1 MATNRD
7 KQIFQVE
14 VQDRNAKKVLRD
26 IGAEGLRTASSI
38 NKIAE
43 RGKEL
48 SKVGF
53 SRLKNG
59 IIGLRKE
66 FADTQK
72 GFTLLRGTLSSLAG
86 NVAAGAVFGLQ
97 DLGAQLVRTGI
108 EARRAET
115 RFLAFQDSL
124 EQGRDLYNNY
134 LEIANRLGVAFA
146 PLLDLGTQFRAV
158 GFDAAEA
165 ADLIERLT
173 IAAGG
178 SAVAVDSIGRS
189 LRQMKAGKVEL
200 EELNPI
206 AEAGVPIFE
215 LLRKQIG
222 ATNEELF
229 TLVEKRKVSFES
241 VIEAFRR
248 YTQEGGKARTA
259 AEETSGT
266 ISANIAR
273 LQNEF
278 EQFGKDFV
286 VIFED
291 DINKPLQDAIKFV
304 QTLTR
309 LFKGSGFF
317 GGTTT
322 SLQEQINQQFGIG
335 PGGFNFGDP
344 TGQFGTRGRDLES
357 ARAGQI
363 GIYNEIIAKEKELA
377 DLQNSFFAVFRN
389 VRIPLLKS
397 QLGLLRNTFQAQQQ
411 YIYLLEQE
419 LTTAEEIGEVEKS
432 EADLALE
439 RELLL
444 ERRLKEIRENRLKIN
459 SESKVFVE
467 EILDNYHQQE
477 VVGRRI
483 VTVSDDWITNLRK
496 VNSILSEGNNLF
508 SKNIEIGANIIN
520 EQGELSTIEEER
532 LKEIKK
538 INEEYETGFITQE
551 EKLQRIKALNEDAI
565 IDNGLIL
572 NKIEDYIKLL
582 QDSDLKNLLVANFR
596 EAREHQE
603 ALLRA
608 ARQKVDIEYSSSTI
622 ERLERELL
630 LRSDIVSRLQH
641 QLALEQSLQNYTAE
655 KDFAEKFRTES
666 KTDSEGFGDEAPRS
680 DLQRALDSGALEDI
694 VKILGTIRSGFS
706 SIGRIISSGLNR
718 QLTAA
723 RTNLQKIRDQLRVQR
738 LQARENYEEAIDEI
752 NNQTEIQV
760 HAAAHRLEANKNA
773 FNEDYRNG
781 LITAQQL
788 TDAKREED
796 RQYQKTVEELRA
808 KNKSEREREERQ
820 RGQGIERLR
829 RLEIKAE
836 NDIRQHYYKLQLQ
849 MFHFDKGIKIAET
862 FSDGI
867 AGLLKAAADG
877 EWGHFAALL
886 GAGVLQGISLAFGNP
901 PSLPPRIPSYADG
914 GYVSEPTVLVAGDG
928 KKGEYLVP
936 EEKVDAALGM
946 NNDNI
951 VVNINGIMIGDED
964 LPENLIKKIVSGI
977 KEAKRNRVI

>member
-53 SRLKNG
+53 GRLKNG

-158 GFDAAEA
+158 GFEADEA

-266 ISANIAR
+266 ISANVAR

-309 LFKGSGFF
+309 VFKGSGFF

-344 TGQFGTRGRDLES
+344 TGQFGTRGRDLDS
-357 ARAGQI
+357 AIAGQLD
-363 GIYNEIIAKEKELA
+363 IYTEILAK
-377 DLQNSFFAVFRN
+377 
-389 VRIPLLKS
+389 
-397 QLGLLRNTFQAQQQ
+397 
-411 YIYLLEQE
+411 
-419 LTTAEEIGEVEKS
+419 
-432 EADLALE
+432 E
-439 RELLL
+439 REL
-444 ERRLKEIRENRLKIN
+444 
-459 SESKVFVE
+459 
-467 EILDNYHQQE
+467 
-477 VVGRRI
+477 
-483 VTVSDDWITNLRK
+483 
-496 VNSILSEGNNLF
+496 
-508 SKNIEIGANIIN
+508 A
-520 EQGELSTIEEER
+520 
-532 LKEIKK
+532 
-538 INEEYETGFITQE
+538 
-551 EKLQRIKALNEDAI
+551 
-565 IDNGLIL
+565 
-572 NKIEDYIKLL
+572 
-582 QDSDLKNLLVANFR
+582 
-596 EAREHQE
+596 
-603 ALLRA
+603 
-608 ARQKVDIEYSSSTI
+608 
-622 ERLERELL
+622 
-630 LRSDIVSRLQH
+630 
-641 QLALEQSLQNYTAE
+641 
-655 KDFAEKFRTES
+655 
-666 KTDSEGFGDEAPRS
+666 
-680 DLQRALDSGALEDI
+680 
-694 VKILGTIRSGFS
+694 
-706 SIGRIISSGLNR
+706 
-718 QLTAA
+718 
-723 RTNLQKIRDQLRVQR
+723 
-738 LQARENYEEAIDEI
+738 
-752 NNQTEIQV
+752 
-760 HAAAHRLEANKNA
+760 
-773 FNEDYRNG
+773 
-781 LITAQQL
+781 
-788 TDAKREED
+788 
-796 RQYQKTVEELRA
+796 
-808 KNKSEREREERQ
+808 
-820 RGQGIERLR
+820 
-829 RLEIKAE
+829 
-836 NDIRQHYYKLQLQ
+836 
-849 MFHFDKGIKIAET
+849 
-862 FSDGI
+862 
-867 AGLLKAAADG
+867 
-877 EWGHFAALL
+877 
-886 GAGVLQGISLAFGNP
+886 
-901 PSLPPRIPSYADG
+901 
-914 GYVSEPTVLVAGDG
+914 
-928 KKGEYLVP
+928 
-936 EEKVDAALGM
+936 
-946 NNDNI
+946 
-951 VVNINGIMIGDED
+951 
-964 LPENLIKKIVSGI
+964 
-977 KEAKRNRVI
+977 

>member
-377 DLQNSFFAVFRN
+377 
-389 VRIPLLKS
+389 
-397 QLGLLRNTFQAQQQ
+397 
-411 YIYLLEQE
+411 
-419 LTTAEEIGEVEKS
+419 
-432 EADLALE
+432 
-439 RELLL
+439 
-444 ERRLKEIRENRLKIN
+444 
-459 SESKVFVE
+459 
-467 EILDNYHQQE
+467 
-477 VVGRRI
+477 
-483 VTVSDDWITNLRK
+483 
-496 VNSILSEGNNLF
+496 
-508 SKNIEIGANIIN
+508 
-520 EQGELSTIEEER
+520 
-532 LKEIKK
+532 
-538 INEEYETGFITQE
+538 
-551 EKLQRIKALNEDAI
+551 
-565 IDNGLIL
+565 
-572 NKIEDYIKLL
+572 
-582 QDSDLKNLLVANFR
+582 
-596 EAREHQE
+596 
-603 ALLRA
+603 
-608 ARQKVDIEYSSSTI
+608 
-622 ERLERELL
+622 
-630 LRSDIVSRLQH
+630 
-641 QLALEQSLQNYTAE
+641 
-655 KDFAEKFRTES
+655 
-666 KTDSEGFGDEAPRS
+666 
-680 DLQRALDSGALEDI
+680 
-694 VKILGTIRSGFS
+694 
-706 SIGRIISSGLNR
+706 
-718 QLTAA
+718 
-723 RTNLQKIRDQLRVQR
+723 
-738 LQARENYEEAIDEI
+738 
-752 NNQTEIQV
+752 
-760 HAAAHRLEANKNA
+760 
-773 FNEDYRNG
+773 
-781 LITAQQL
+781 
-788 TDAKREED
+788 
-796 RQYQKTVEELRA
+796 
-808 KNKSEREREERQ
+808 
-820 RGQGIERLR
+820 
-829 RLEIKAE
+829 
-836 NDIRQHYYKLQLQ
+836 
-849 MFHFDKGIKIAET
+849 
-862 FSDGI
+862 
-867 AGLLKAAADG
+867 
-877 EWGHFAALL
+877 
-886 GAGVLQGISLAFGNP
+886 
-901 PSLPPRIPSYADG
+901 
-914 GYVSEPTVLVAGDG
+914 
-928 KKGEYLVP
+928 
-936 EEKVDAALGM
+936 
-946 NNDNI
+946 
-951 VVNINGIMIGDED
+951 
-964 LPENLIKKIVSGI
+964 
-977 KEAKRNRVI
+977 